1 MKLQAVWR
9 GMQLRK
15 ACARERTRPATHP
28 NAPGAPAPD
37 GDPAHADPDATL
49 KEGHV
54 FLADGLPVGSAA
66 GLGPGAVAVRR
77 LKRGPLFGAR
87 EMEDEVLDTSART
100 LTSPEPYP

>member
-15 ACARERTRPATHP
+15 ARARERTRDVP
-28 NAPGAPAPD
+28 NAHGAPAAD
-37 GDPAHADPDATL
+37 GDPAHGDAEGAL
-49 KEGHV
+49 AEGHV